1 MDMTKLMEQRTTKN
15 LKPLIYKIFL
25 VLLIVGMHGEYQFSR
40 FTFLGNEIQYSSVE
54 FFIGF
59 SILFLCGYVLY
70 TRTDLKEIFKE
81 KTLLWLL
88 SFFCLSLILSTIF
101 ARYRVEAI
109 KYDIRI
115 MATMVLFYLLLQFL
129 SKERLKEFALIVF
142 NVVGMAVCLVCLLK
156 YFDVEWVNQVF
167 GSWGKG
173 SRTMYSASVF
183 QHNNVFGNWLV
194 LLIFITLGQLKEIN
208 NKTCRIWL
216 GISIGL
222 FAITLPLTTSR
233 SAWVALLAAGGLYL
247 WIKRKHSASLK
258 TAAIVLS
265 VFLIGLIAMPQ
276 VRSRLIQT
284 KNQLLSFNSY
294 LARPAD
300 RPDLCRD
307 SLKMFKSQP
316 LFGVGLNNFKNVF
329 YEFGECPKRFHGVF
343 NAHNQYL
350 NILAEQGAFGFIVF
364 MAFVGYLVA
373 LGIGNIRRGGNEFF
387 ALAIFA
393 YLIGELF
400 DYLWYD
406 YSFIFMFWFVVILN
420 ILEKRSA
427 DYADYAEI
435 KAQDNISTDPP
446 ATARHERAG
455 CSD

>member
-1 MDMTKLMEQRTTKN
+1 MDMTKLMEQRVTKN
-15 LKPLIYKIFL
+15 LKPLIYKIFI

-54 FFIGF
+54 FVIVF
-59 SILFLCGYVLY
+59 SVLFLCGYVLY
-70 TRTDLKEIFKE
+70 TRTDLKEILKE

-88 SFFCLSLILSTIF
+88 CFFCLSLILSTIF
-101 ARYRVEAI
+101 ARYKVEAI

-115 MATMVLFYLLLQFL
+115 MVTIALFYLLLQFL
-129 SKERLKEFALIVF
+129 FKERLKAFALIVF
-142 NVVGMAVCLVCLLK
+142 NVVGIAVCLVCLLK
-156 YFDVEWVNQVF
+156 YFDVGWVNHVF
-167 GSWGKG
+167 GSWGRG
-173 SRTMYSASVF
+173 SRTVYSASIF

-194 LLIFITLGQLKEIN
+194 LLIFITLGQLKEIT
-208 NKTCRIWL
+208 NKTYRIWL
-216 GISIGL
+216 GVFTGL
-222 FAITLPLTTSR
+222 FALTLLLTSSR
-233 SAWVALLAAGGLYL
+233 SAWVALLVTAGLYL
-247 WIKRKHSASLK
+247 WIKRKHSALLK

-265 VFLIGLIAMPQ
+265 FFLIGLIAMPQ

-284 KNQLLSFNSY
+284 KNQLLSFDSY
-294 LARPAD
+294 LASPAL
-300 RPDLCRD
+300 RPDLFRD
-307 SLKMFKSQP
+307 SLKIFKSQP

-329 YEFGECPKRFHGVF
+329 YEFGECPEGYRGVL

-427 DYADYAEI
+427 DFADYAEI
-435 KAQDNISTDPP
+435 KGQVTQ
-446 ATARHERAG
+446 TR
-455 CSD
+455 